1 MSKGNCPCP
10 WKIKMSGHAVAE
22 HRQSQIVR
30 ETNTSDKMN
39 VLEASVTKRGGSKRG
54 PLLQPH
60 SQCLCA

>member
-1 MSKGNCPCP
+1 
-10 WKIKMSGHAVAE
+10 MSGHAVAE

-39 VLEASVTKRGGSKRG
+39 VLEASVTKRGGSKHG